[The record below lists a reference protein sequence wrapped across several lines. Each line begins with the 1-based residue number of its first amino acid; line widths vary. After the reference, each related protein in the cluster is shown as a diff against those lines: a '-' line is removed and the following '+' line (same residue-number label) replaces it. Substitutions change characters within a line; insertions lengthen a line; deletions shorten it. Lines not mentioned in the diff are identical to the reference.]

1 MLEMLHRFNPED
13 IVVVCQEG
21 ELKRWQFQKLV
32 SLLVIR
38 FKQLQLEPGAR
49 VLIVLPN
56 SLELLVSYYAC
67 MAAGLIAVP
76 VNERLAKAD
85 ISRVF
90 SHAEPELIISLSE
103 LSSRMEFVSTY
114 PDCRVECLEN
124 LQERLIDDVHAP
136 SLKDKWPDQHNA
148 AIFYTSGSTG
158 EPKGVVYSHKAIR
171 EYSRM
176 LRTRFGLNESD
187 RSVICHCLA
196 QNFGFTQLSVP
207 FLDCGGSVH
216 IVDFGDA
223 AQTAS
228 ALASGVSFLRLV
240 PWFAPGLLEYCQEH
254 ETQAPRLRNIII
266 GGDRVQK
273 SIFTSC
279 REVLGIEAAEMFGLV
294 ETNTFCVN
302 PLEATDLKTG
312 SIGLPLPGI
321 ELVIKNE
328 AGQQLR
334 AGEIGEIWVKT
345 PALMK
350 EYWRDKR
357 RTESFIRDG
366 WVATGDAAHLDEDGY
381 VWFNARI
388 KNIIIHDGDNI
399 YPSELEREISHFPA
413 VREVVIVGIP
423 DKVHGE
429 CVGAAIVTNADMDLD
444 MQNFQRFLRD
454 KLAET
459 KIPRHLLVV
468 NELPQTKVGKN
479 DRDAV
484 KVLLMNTAT
493 PHHP

>member
-1 MLEMLHRFNPED
+1 MLEMFHRFSPD
-13 IVVVCQEG
+13 DVVIIYQKG

-32 SLLVIR
+32 SLLVMR

-90 SHAEPELIISLSE
+90 SHAQAMLIISSPG
-103 LSSRMEFVSTY
+103 LSSVMEFSETF
-114 PDCRVECLEN
+114 PACRVECLEN
-124 LQERLIDDVHAP
+124 LQERLTDGIEAP
-136 SLKDKWPDQHNA
+136 SLNDRWPDEHEA

-158 EPKGVVYSHKAIR
+158 EPKGVVYSHRTLR
-171 EYSRM
+171 EYSKM
-176 LRTRFGLNESD
+176 FRTRFDLNESD

-196 QNFGFTQLSVP
+196 QNFGFAQLSVP
-207 FLDCGGSVH
+207 FLDCGGSIH

-223 AQTAS
+223 GQTAV

-240 PWFAPGLLEYCQEH
+240 PWFAPGLLEYCQKH
-254 ETQAPRLRNIII
+254 ETKAPCLRNIII
-266 GGDRVQK
+266 GGDRVRK
-273 SIFTSC
+273 SIFTLC
-279 REVLGIEAAEMFGLV
+279 REVLAVEAAEMFGLV
-294 ETNTFCVN
+294 ETNTLCVN
-302 PLEATDLKTG
+302 PVKATDLKTG
-312 SIGLPLPGI
+312 SIGLPLPGV
-321 ELVIKNE
+321 ELVIKDK
-328 AGQQLR
+328 AGQQLK

-350 EYWRDKR
+350 EYWRDSK

-366 WVATGDAAHLDEDGY
+366 WVATGDAGYLDEDGY

-388 KNIIIHDGDNI
+388 KNIIIHDGDNVF
-399 YPSELEREISHFPA
+399 PSELEREISHYPA
-413 VREVVIVGIP
+413 ISEVVVVGIP

-429 CVGAAIVTNADMDLD
+429 CVGAAIVVHPDMELD
-444 MQNFQRFLRD
+444 MQDFQRFLKDR
-454 KLAET
+454 LAET
-459 KIPRHLLVV
+459 KIPDRLLVV
-468 NELPQTKVGKN
+468 NEFPLTKVGKN

-484 KVLLMNTAT
+484 KALLINE
-493 PHHP
+493 